1 MKLTL
6 HNISTSLSFLP
17 KLNKCIKAETNY
29 NICILINKKKL
40 YKLKE
45 RLKNG
50 RDSWRHFIFRSG
62 KTYKG
67 TGDVFCLEE
76 EEEDGV
82 RSVVQN
88 VYFPTEYDSYQYE
101 PCTFI
106 AKELLKVYIADISL
120 LQDSLPRFHAIPKP
134 TLRMRTW

>member
-40 YKLKE
+40 YKWKE
-45 RLKNG
+45 RLKNA
-50 RDSWRHFIFRSG
+50 RDSWPHFIFRSG

-82 RSVVQN
+82 RSVVN
-88 VYFPTEYDSYQYE
+88 FFLYKMF
-101 PCTFI
+101 TFQLNMI
-106 AKELLKVYIADISL
+106 HTSTNPVHLLLKSY
-120 LQDSLPRFHAIPKP
+120 
-134 TLRMRTW
+134 